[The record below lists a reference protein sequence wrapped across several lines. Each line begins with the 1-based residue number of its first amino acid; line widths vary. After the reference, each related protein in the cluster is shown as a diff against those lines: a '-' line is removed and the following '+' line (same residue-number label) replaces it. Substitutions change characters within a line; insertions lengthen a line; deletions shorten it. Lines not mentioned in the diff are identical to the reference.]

1 MSPPSPITILLD
13 SNERGSERA
22 KALALAVG
30 GDPTYD
36 LQGFAELPVDM
47 QFHLHKECKK
57 YEQDVACEPC
67 GHGPCVQDLRVNVEL
82 KEIPDFWQSKNT
94 GHLGQQCLEMIAHGS
109 PGFIAVFGSLQEV
122 LESVPKMKMWE
133 NMSGCKKPQRRS
145 QMDIQSDISTA
156 RAFCADATACGVPLF
171 FLSTNHKQSFAWI
184 LSMAKN
190 ILTGPNLSSW
200 LPRYPVEP
208 RGYGVLCSIPGI
220 GDVAARGLL
229 QAYGSVGQIVNMAH
243 YDPDALASCK
253 INGKAL
259 GASKAR
265 KLAEVLG

>member
-1 MSPPSPITILLD
+1 
-13 SNERGSERA
+13 
-22 KALALAVG
+22 
-30 GDPTYD
+30 
-36 LQGFAELPVDM
+36 
-47 QFHLHKECKK
+47 
-57 YEQDVACEPC
+57 
-67 GHGPCVQDLRVNVEL
+67 
-82 KEIPDFWQSKNT
+82 
-94 GHLGQQCLEMIAHGS
+94 
-109 PGFIAVFGSLQEV
+109 
-122 LESVPKMKMWE
+122 
-133 NMSGCKKPQRRS
+133 
-145 QMDIQSDISTA
+145 
-156 RAFCADATACGVPLF
+156 
-171 FLSTNHKQSFAWI
+171 
-184 LSMAKN
+184 MAKN